1 MNVQMLTH
9 IGICVSDLERA
20 RRFYTQ
26 VLEMKE
32 VGGLETAGDNVDQLL
47 GLPTVHLEAVYLERD
62 GFRLELLH
70 YRSPGHQGQPYPPRP
85 MNLLGLTHL
94 SFRVR
99 DLAALCSA
107 IEAAGGRIFRETWHE
122 HAERGTRVVMGA
134 DPDGTR
140 LELIQ
145 APGDPSLI
153 PQVPPIR
160 R

>member
-1 MNVQMLTH
+1 METVRIHHVALPVADP
-9 IGICVSDLERA
+9 GRSA
-20 RRFYTQ
+20 RFYSD

-47 GLPTVHLEAVYLERD
+47 GLPKVHLEAVYLERD

-70 YRSPGHQGQPYPPRP
+70 YRSPGHQGKPLPARP

-94 SFRVR
+94 SLRVR
-99 DLAALCSA
+99 DLDAICSR
-107 IEAAGGRIFRETWHE
+107 IEAAGGTIFRETWHE
-122 HAERGTRVVMGA
+122 MAERGTRVVMGA

-153 PQVPPIR
+153 PQVPPLER
-160 R
+160 

>member
-1 MNVQMLTH
+1 L
-9 IGICVSDLERA
+9 S
-20 RRFYTQ
+20 
-26 VLEMKE
+26 
-32 VGGLETAGDNVDQLL
+32 
-47 GLPTVHLEAVYLERD
+47 
-62 GFRLELLH
+62 
-70 YRSPGHQGQPYPPRP
+70 YRSPGHQGKAHPPRP

-94 SFRVR
+94 SLRVS
-99 DLAALCSA
+99 DLDAICRR

-153 PQVPPIR
+153 PQVPPR